1 MREKTWHGW
10 RKPKSRQWYPQWG
23 METGSRRDD
32 VHRFFRYGEPGFM
45 TMYIVPPSD
54 YLDQYRAEHGKPLL
68 GNTAYKLLKP
78 GIAVEDI
85 VLSVVVIALLAV
97 SAYAALGPAMD
108 NWLDAMGL

>member
-1 MREKTWHGW
+1 MREKTWRGW
-10 RKPKSRQWYPQWG
+10 RKPKPHRYPQWG
-23 METGSRRDD
+23 METGSRRND
-32 VHRFFRYGEPGFM
+32 VYRFFRYGEPGLM
-45 TMYIVPPSD
+45 TTYIVPPSD
-54 YLDQYRAEHGKPLL
+54 YIDEDRAERGEPLL

-108 NWLDAMGL
+108 NWLDSVGL